1 LGHDTEHKAGHARQY
16 RDKKQRGHAVH
27 SASAEQ
33 AEHDDKTSGDA
44 DQTY

>member
-1 LGHDTEHKAGHARQY
+1 MIRKHKAGHAHQY
-16 RDKKQRGHAVH
+16 RGDKKQRGHAVH

-44 DQTY
+44 EQTY